1 VRFSWKGAY
10 LYHRNPE
17 MNPIFMNESVRFGL
31 SLRNSASS
39 ASSEKLKQLAE
50 RNSKSLRSRR
60 LSRTQRLELHFASFI
75 SLSASSSDKQGCY
88 AVDIPGFKHSSRML
102 PRFRGKSWGSV
113 CQLTF
118 DLCRQFELFLF
129 TQNNPCPTI
138 DFVLLQRVVPDEALF
153 NFKHGTL
160 NLF

>member
-1 VRFSWKGAY
+1 
-10 LYHRNPE
+10 
-17 MNPIFMNESVRFGL
+17 M
-31 SLRNSASS
+31 
-39 ASSEKLKQLAE
+39 
-50 RNSKSLRSRR
+50 RSRR
-60 LSRTQRLELHFASFI
+60 LCVLCVFLGPIEHTQFSDLLSVPNQSNENAEDAETPRTQRLELHFASFI
-75 SLSASSSDKQGCY
+75 SLPASSSDKQGCY
-88 AVDIPGFKHSSRML
+88 AVDIPGFTHSSRML

-113 CQLTF
+113 CQLSF